1 MHIRVHSLLMVNQS
15 GASTSC
21 CHLQLARK
29 SRKGGG
35 GKSGIDIKGNIVEEE
50 NRKTATLIYCIIVVL
65 IFGIVLVSIHPSIH
79 PDGRTDEE

>member
-1 MHIRVHSLLMVNQS
+1 M
-15 GASTSC
+15 
-21 CHLQLARK
+21 
-29 SRKGGG
+29 
-35 GKSGIDIKGNIVEEE
+35 DIKGNIVEEE